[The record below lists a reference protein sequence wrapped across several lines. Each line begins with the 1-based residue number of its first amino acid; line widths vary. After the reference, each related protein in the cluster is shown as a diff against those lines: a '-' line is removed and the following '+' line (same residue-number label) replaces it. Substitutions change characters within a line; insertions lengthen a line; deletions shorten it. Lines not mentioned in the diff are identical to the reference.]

1 LSVKAIPF
9 LLLLCLSAC
18 IPANDGMLTVRVA
31 DGDARPV
38 GLVKPGLHYKYAPG
52 DTLWSTPDA
61 TGRARFTT
69 PLAGNTR
76 FELLAGAQR
85 LPVVLSP
92 GKSLEFD
99 TRVPEF
105 NGWLGELHNSY
116 LSFQKQDAAIRER
129 IRAEHASYQGG
140 HISPTLDLFHFRVRL
155 ATELFGDTPFRFLV
169 HRMTGEYLVKQL
181 DAMRFSDAIDRN
193 EVLTDAIEHGFFTY
207 ESFVAQRAGIRDFT
221 DAWIKSFPGRD
232 TTISEADWKR
242 RDAPRLDSLRSL
254 VTAQISE
261 RRARAHASMFLVAER
276 LTETDFPYAEA
287 SYLDHIDRYS
297 DVPENVAF
305 LTTLYNDL
313 KRVQPGNPGIAFRLP
328 DMSGDL
334 VDSDSLTGRYVLLD
348 FWASWC
354 VPCLVEFPHMKRLY
368 ADYSRADVEFV
379 SISTEEDRD
388 ATVRYLE
395 YDPHPWLQL
404 YAGGGF
410 THPLFKAYKGGGIP
424 FYVLLDRNGN
434 ILRYNDIRPSSN
446 LRQVLDD
453 VLAKEARV
461 RSNP

>member
-1 LSVKAIPF
+1 MKAIPI
-9 LLLLCLSAC
+9 LLLLLSLSAC
-18 IPANDGMLTVRVA
+18 IPANDGTLTVRVA
-31 DGDARPV
+31 EGDARPV
-38 GLVKPGLHYKYAPG
+38 ALVRPGLHYKYAPG

-61 TGRARFTT
+61 SSRARFTVT
-69 PLAGNTR
+69 LTGNTR

-99 TRVPEF
+99 TRAPEF

-116 LSFQKQDAAIRER
+116 LSFAKQDATIRER

-140 HISPTLDLFHFRVRL
+140 HITPTLDLFHFRVRL

-181 DAMRFSDAIDRN
+181 DAMRFSTAIDRN
-193 EVLTDAIEHGFFTY
+193 EVLTDAADHGFFTY

-242 RDAPRLDSLRSL
+242 RQAPRLDSLRSL
-254 VTAQISE
+254 VTAQVTD

-276 LTETDFPYAEA
+276 LTETDFSYAEA

-297 DVPENVAF
+297 DFPENVAF
-305 LTTLYNDL
+305 LTTLYDDL

-334 VDSDSLTGRYVLLD
+334 VDSSSLTGRYVLLD

-354 VPCLVEFPHMKRLY
+354 VPCLIEFPHMKRLY
-368 ADYSRADVEFV
+368 ADYSRADVEFI
-379 SISTEEDRD
+379 SISTEEDRN
-388 ATVRYLE
+388 ATLRYLE
-395 YDPHPWLQL
+395 YDPHPWPQL

-434 ILRYNDIRPSSN
+434 IVRYNDIRPSSN
-446 LRQVLDD
+446 LRRVLDE
-453 VLAKEARV
+453 VLSKEARV